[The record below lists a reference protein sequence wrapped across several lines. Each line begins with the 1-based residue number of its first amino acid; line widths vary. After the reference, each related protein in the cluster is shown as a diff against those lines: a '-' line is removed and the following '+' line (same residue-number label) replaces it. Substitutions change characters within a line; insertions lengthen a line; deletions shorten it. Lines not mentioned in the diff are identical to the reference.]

1 MNRKEIAELIL
12 LKINN
17 ETISKLK
24 NKYKSSSS
32 INYLII
38 DDLLPKNLAS
48 QLNSNFPNEY
58 NMSLRSGMQEKKF
71 IAVNWGKEN
80 KLLEECL
87 FAFQDKRVIKEI
99 SKICLIKDLTGDPEL
114 YAGGLSLM
122 NKGCFLNPH
131 IDNSHDRLRER
142 YRRLNLLYYISENW
156 DEKKDGGELVL
167 FPNGLKE
174 NSISLPTKFN
184 RLVIMRTDNRSLHG
198 VNLIKSENNSRK
210 CISNYYFSN
219 SSPSGKKYYHSTSF
233 RGFKGEKG
241 KDFLLRI
248 NAATRTTLKALTG
261 NFFGRYIN
269 TGHHRKK
276 ENS

>member
-12 LKINN
+12 LKIKN

-24 NKYKSSSS
+24 NKYKTSSS
-32 INYLII
+32 INHLII

-48 QLNSNFPNEY
+48 QLNSNFPNEN

-114 YAGGLSLM
+114 YAGGL
-122 NKGCFLNPH
+122 
-131 IDNSHDRLRER
+131 
-142 YRRLNLLYYISENW
+142 YYISEKW
-156 DEKKDGGELVL
+156 DDKKDGGELVL

-269 TGHHRKK
+269 TGHHREK